1 MSIPRELSVPS
12 AFSTPLQEESATL
25 DDAEMHPFKEHPP
38 PEVTSNMRQCS
49 PSDSPYRHTQTIPY
63 PLCVGSTI
71 ADDTAFGLP
80 PPDLAPRFVFKSDMP
95 SVEETT
101 PSDDTLDS
109 VPLSQTLTYAPSSPS
124 PRIYFA
130 RSAITF
136 VPPFSYDFLERDPN
150 AKGVPRNYRAWIRA
164 GRPKLDVDGLERA
177 EAKSDFLAMGLSFPQ
192 DSDSEYGGEGGYH
205 ESKKRKRRK
214 KAERTQMVPTERP
227 RRTARKTVE
236 AEPPGLKPHPNR
248 RVVEKKL
255 KEVKSKPVPLQLP
268 DAAKKGAVSKLIET
282 SDGSERRSSSTLL
295 DADVMSRRD
304 CLDSGQSFKSVYV
317 SHLVYMVV

>member
-1 MSIPRELSVPS
+1 M
-12 AFSTPLQEESATL
+12 
-25 DDAEMHPFKEHPP
+25 
-38 PEVTSNMRQCS
+38 
-49 PSDSPYRHTQTIPY
+49 
-63 PLCVGSTI
+63 
-71 ADDTAFGLP
+71 
-80 PPDLAPRFVFKSDMP
+80 
-95 SVEETT
+95 
-101 PSDDTLDS
+101 
-109 VPLSQTLTYAPSSPS
+109 
-124 PRIYFA
+124 
-130 RSAITF
+130 
-136 VPPFSYDFLERDPN
+136 
-150 AKGVPRNYRAWIRA
+150 
-164 GRPKLDVDGLERA
+164 DGLERA